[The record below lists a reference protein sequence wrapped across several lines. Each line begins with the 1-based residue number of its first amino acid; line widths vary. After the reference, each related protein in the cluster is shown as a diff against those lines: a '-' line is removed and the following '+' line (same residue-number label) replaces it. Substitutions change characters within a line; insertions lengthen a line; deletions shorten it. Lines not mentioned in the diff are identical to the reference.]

1 MTNQAKAIRIDAHG
15 GPEVLKLQTVEV
27 PAPAQ
32 GEVTIRQKAAGL
44 NFIDIYFRTGLYPHP
59 LPHGLGFEAAGDVV
73 AVGEGVTHLKVGDR
87 VAYGQS
93 PLGAYADLVI
103 DDAGASLQAR
113 RADGR
118 LVALDGLSDG
128 TRDQLYLALR
138 LAALELYLDNARPM
152 PFIADDLFINYD
164 DARTLAGLRELSDI
178 SRRTQV
184 VFLTHHAHMVE
195 LARDHLAE
203 RIQIVEL

>member
-1 MTNQAKAIRIDAHG
+1 AAQAEARRQEALADMGEIAERFVRVHAQSRLLEHITEQYRERSQ
-15 GPEVLKLQTVEV
+15 GPLLARAGKL
-27 PAPAQ
+27 
-32 GEVTIRQKAAGL
+32 
-44 NFIDIYFRTGLYPHP
+44 
-59 LPHGLGFEAAGDVV
+59 FERL
-73 AVGEGVTHLKVGDR
+73 T
-87 VAYGQS
+87 
-93 PLGAYADLVI
+93 LGAYADLVI